1 MGTAVDPTR
10 RAALLGA
17 TSALALVGC
26 AGVPNPGSPVAAG
39 TERSAVGTPRAP
51 RDTLRDPA
59 FARHLLNRFG
69 YGPRPGDI
77 ERVAALGADAWL
89 EQQLAADPGPVPPPI
104 PSALAPLATLHANH
118 TGTLA
123 TFARLQL
130 DALSPRRTQPE
141 REAANRDLGAL
152 VRRTIDEARQDRIVR
167 ALYADRQLEESLV
180 EFWFNH
186 FNVFAGK
193 ESVRVTAGFFERE
206 AIRPH
211 VLGRFRDL
219 LGATARHPAML
230 NYLDNWQSVAE
241 GFRLPPGLSLPAG
254 FVPPRGI
261 NENYARELLELHT
274 LGVEGGYTQHD
285 VRELARILTGW
296 TFDRRNPGS
305 EHAFRFV
312 AARHD
317 RGEKVLLGR
326 RADGEGQAQGER
338 ALDRLASHPSTAR
351 HVATRLARAFVA
363 DLPPSSLVERLAARF
378 QETDGDLR
386 EVVRALATSAEFA
399 DPTVRGAKFKTPHHY
414 VLSSVRATGGEPAD
428 VLPLART
435 IGAMGM
441 PIHGCVTPDGWRD
454 TREAWLNAEA
464 LRQRVSFAVALSAS
478 SARAESEG
486 RMRPVRLDERAAAP
500 LPEPVLAALGPAT
513 RDAIAV
519 LRPDQRLAAALA
531 SPDFMRR

>member
-1 MGTAVDPTR
+1 MRTAVDPTR
-10 RAALLGA
+10 RAVLAGA
-17 TSALALVGC
+17 SSALALAGC
-26 AGVPNPGSPVAAG
+26 AGVPRPGSPTVAAAQ
-39 TERSAVGTPRAP
+39 RSAAATVAAP
-51 RDTLRDPA
+51 RDAMRDPA

-69 YGPRPGDI
+69 YGPRPGDAQ
-77 ERVAALGADAWL
+77 RVAALGADAWL

-104 PSALAPLATLHANH
+104 ASALAPLATLHANH

-123 TFARLQL
+123 TFARLQG
-130 DALSPRRTQPE
+130 DALSPERTQPE
-141 REAANRDLGAL
+141 REAANRDLSAL
-152 VRRTIDEARQDRIVR
+152 VRRTIDETRQDRIVR
-167 ALYADRQLEESLV
+167 ALYADRQLEEALV

-241 GFRLPPGLSLPAG
+241 GFRFPPGLRMPAG
-254 FVPPRGI
+254 FVPPRGL

-296 TFDRRNPGS
+296 TFDRRNPGLD
-305 EHAFRFV
+305 HAFRFH

-363 DLPPSSLVERLAARF
+363 DLPPGSLVERLAARF
-378 QETDGDLR
+378 LETDGDLR
-386 EVVRALATSAEFA
+386 EVVRALATSAEFT
-399 DPTVRGAKFKTPHHY
+399 DPAARGVKFKTPYHY

-454 TREAWLNAEA
+454 TREAWLSAEA
-464 LRQRVSFAVALSAS
+464 LRQRVSFATAL
-478 SARAESEG
+478 SARAEGEG

-500 LPEPVLAALGPAT
+500 LPEPVLAALGRAT
-513 RDAIAV
+513 RDAIAA